1 MLSSLRLGS
10 YNPNNGRRLSP
21 ADASLKTEQSEYSP
35 SLPFDIAII
44 LSSRKIFVNRNS
56 LFFVSRTAKSRFD
69 ISRNGYV
76 EQVYKLLTRHPC
88 RAVSFEPA
96 LYQSAE
102 SYRIEI

>member
-76 EQVYKLLTRHPC
+76 EQVHKLLT
-88 RAVSFEPA
+88 
-96 LYQSAE
+96 
-102 SYRIEI
+102 